1 MISVLYVI
9 SLLFL
14 CKGSGVE
21 VWCEVNV
28 MTDGLTVVNCK
39 CEGVEA
45 DRDQVSS
52 LGRVTLFGSTDG
64 LYSWQNLG

>member
-1 MISVLYVI
+1 
-9 SLLFL
+9 
-14 CKGSGVE
+14 
-21 VWCEVNV
+21 